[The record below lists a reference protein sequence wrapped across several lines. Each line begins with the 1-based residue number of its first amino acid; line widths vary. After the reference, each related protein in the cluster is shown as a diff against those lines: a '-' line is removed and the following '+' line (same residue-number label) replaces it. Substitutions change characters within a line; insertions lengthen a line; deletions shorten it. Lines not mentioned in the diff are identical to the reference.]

1 MGFDFLAEK
10 GLDSGKMMFKLLIV
24 VIFMA
29 GSTSCN

>member
-1 MGFDFLAEK
+1 
-10 GLDSGKMMFKLLIV
+10 LDSGKMMFKLLIV